1 MGIVD
6 GGSQASGE
14 YHAAEVQTEQLTT
27 PEPALQQQNF
37 EQCTRDSNVTI
48 LLFNEVMRMAWL
60 MKKS

>member
-27 PEPALQQQNF
+27 PGPALQQQNF
-37 EQCTRDSNVTI
+37 EQCTRD
-48 LLFNEVMRMAWL
+48 
-60 MKKS
+60 